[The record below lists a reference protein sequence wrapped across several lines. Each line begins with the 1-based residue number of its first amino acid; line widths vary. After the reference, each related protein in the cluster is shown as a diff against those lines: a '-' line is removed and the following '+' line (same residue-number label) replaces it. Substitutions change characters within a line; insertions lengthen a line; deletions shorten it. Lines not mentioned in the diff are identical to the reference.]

1 MDERALTGIVIDPG
15 HGGVDGGAIG
25 NGIVEKNLTLDISK
39 YMFDRFK
46 QLGIPVALT
55 RTGDTTLNASDR
67 PGVALNKFGNGENVI
82 IISNHINAGGGEGA
96 EVIYALRDK
105 DTLSKKVLEEIGK
118 EGQVT
123 RKYYQRRLPSDSSKD
138 YYYMLRNTPNTESI
152 IVEYGFLDN
161 ARDAER
167 LKNNYKDYAE
177 AVVRAVANYKN
188 LNYVPLTGSD
198 YYIVKKGD
206 TLWSIARDNN
216 ISVEK
221 LKQINNLT
229 SNSLSIGD
237 ILKLTDETIE
247 TPTTNDTYIVKSG
260 DTLYSIARKFGI
272 SVNELKDKNNLS
284 SNTLSIGQIL
294 NIPTSELIVPEIK
307 DTYTVKSGDT
317 LYSIARKFN
326 ITVDELKQA
335 NNLITNTLSIN
346 QELVIPTENN
356 TTKTYTV
363 QKGDTLY
370 SIARKFNVS
379 VNNLKNINNL
389 SSTLLSIGQTL
400 LIPN

>member
-294 NIPTSELIVPEIK
+294 NIPTSEPIVPEIK